1 MAKTL
6 VIVESPTKART
17 IEGFLESDVTVES
30 SMGHVRDLPRNSAEI
45 PEKLRSE
52 AWSKLGVDVEHDF
65 QPLYIVPKEKRD
77 QIRKLKKAMEGIDEL
92 FLATDEDREGESIA
106 WHLTEVLGPKVP
118 VRRMVFHEITP
129 RAIQEAF
136 ANPRQI
142 DQRLVEAQETRR
154 VLDRLVGYEVSPVL
168 WRMIQPRLSAGRVQS
183 VAVRLVVQREWE
195 RIRFRSAGYWDV
207 AGTFVADSDRTL
219 PFPGTLVEIDGRR
232 LATGRDFDASGEPGA
247 DVLVLDEARANHLAA
262 ACSEAEISVRSVE
275 RKPYRRSPYSPF
287 RTSTLQQEAGRK
299 LGFSASRTMSAA
311 QRLYERGYITYM
323 RTDST
328 ALSAS
333 AVAAARSEIE
343 RRFGPR
349 YLPSKPRSYQGK
361 VRNAQEAHEA
371 IRPAGERFRH
381 PDEVAGSV
389 GNDDVNLYRLI
400 WTRTIA
406 SQMTDAT
413 GESVSVRLGG
423 VADSQSVVFAATG
436 RVLDH
441 AGFLA
446 TYVEGSDDP
455 EADLDD
461 QERRLPPLDGGDPV
475 EVVDLGAKGHETK
488 PPARFTEASLVR
500 RLEELGVG
508 RPSTYASILST
519 IQDRGYVWKKGSA
532 LVPTWTAFA
541 TASLLEAH
549 FPTLVDYEF
558 TARMEDELDRI
569 AAGDEES
576 VPWLSRF
583 YFGEEGLRQTVESS
597 YDSIDA
603 RQVNS
608 IEVGV
613 SEEGT
618 PVSVRVGRY
627 GPFLE
632 RGEDRASLPEDL
644 APDEL
649 TLKKAVELLDAPSG
663 DKILGTDPDSGLTV
677 LARAGR
683 YGPYVQLGAAEE
695 VEGKPKTVSLF
706 KGMELDEIGL
716 DTALRLLSLP
726 RVVGTDPEGREILAL
741 NGRYGPFLKRDEETR
756 NLDDEAQI
764 FEVSLD
770 EALARFAEPPRRRGQ
785 RRAATAL
792 RTLGESAETGKQVE
806 VRDGRFGPYVTDG
819 EVNASLRKGDEVGGI
834 TLERAQEL
842 LAERRAKL
850 ADDPPKKRRA
860 KKS

>member
-17 IEGFLESDVTVES
+17 IEGFLERGVAVES

-52 AWSKLGVDVEHDF
+52 PWSKLGVDVDHGF

-77 QIRKLKKAMEGIDEL
+77 QIRRLKKAMEGIEEL
-92 FLATDEDREGESIA
+92 YLATDEDREGESIA
-106 WHLTEVLGPKVP
+106 WHLAEVLGPKVP

-136 ANPRQI
+136 ANPREI
-142 DQRLVEAQETRR
+142 DQRLVDAQETRR

-207 AGTFVADSDRTL
+207 LGTFLHDQSVA
-219 PFPGTLVEIDGRR
+219 FPATLVEVEGRR
-232 LATGRDFDASGEPGA
+232 LATGRDFDSFGELSSA
-247 DVLVLDEARANHLAA
+247 DVLVLDEATARSIAA
-262 ACSEAEISVRSVE
+262 ASADADISVRSVE
-275 RKPYRRSPYSPF
+275 RKPYRRSPYPPF

-299 LGFSASRTMSAA
+299 LGFSAARTMSAA

-328 ALSAS
+328 ALSES
-333 AVAAARSEIE
+333 AVAAARSEIAQ
-343 RRFGPR
+343 RFGTDFV
-349 YLPSKPRSYQGK
+349 PSKPRSYQGK

-389 GNDDVNLYRLI
+389 GSDDASLYQLI
-400 WTRTIA
+400 WRRTIA

-413 GESVSVRLGG
+413 GVSVAVRLGG
-423 VADSQSVVFAATG
+423 IADRQDVVFATSG

-441 AGFLA
+441 QGFLRV
-446 TYVEGSDDP
+446 YVEGSDDP

-461 QERRLPPLDGGDPV
+461 QERRLPPLREGDRVEPV
-475 EVVDLGAKGHETK
+475 DIEAKGHETK

-508 RPSTYASILST
+508 RPSTYASILTT
-519 IQDRGYVWKKGSA
+519 IQDRGYAWKKGSA
-532 LVPTWTAFA
+532 LVPTWIAFA
-541 TASLLEAH
+541 AVSLLEAH

-576 VPWLSRF
+576 LPWLSHF
-583 YFGEEGLRQTVESS
+583 YFGEQGLRETVEAS
-597 YDSIDA
+597 YDAIDA
-603 RQVNS
+603 RKVNS

-613 SEEGT
+613 TDDGVT
-618 PVSVRVGRY
+618 VSVRVGRY

-649 TLKKAVELLDAPSG
+649 TMAKAIELLDAPSG

-677 LARAGR
+677 LGRAGR
-683 YGPYVQLGAAEE
+683 YGPYVQLGSAEE

-706 KGMELDEIGL
+706 SGMELDEIGL

-726 RVVGTDPEGREILAL
+726 RLVGIDPDGREILAL
-741 NGRYGPFLKRDEETR
+741 SGRYGPFLKRDDETR
-756 NLDDEAQI
+756 NLDEEGQI

-785 RRAATAL
+785 RRTATAL
-792 RTLGESAETGKQVE
+792 RTLGESPETGKQVE

-819 EVNASLRKGDEVGGI
+819 EVNASLRKGDQVESI
-834 TLERAQEL
+834 SFDRANEL

-850 ADDPPKKRRA
+850 ADAPPKKRRA
-860 KKS
+860 KKP

>member
-1 MAKTL
+1 M
-6 VIVESPTKART
+6 
-17 IEGFLESDVTVES
+17 
-30 SMGHVRDLPRNSAEI
+30 
-45 PEKLRSE
+45 
-52 AWSKLGVDVEHDF
+52 
-65 QPLYIVPKEKRD
+65 
-77 QIRKLKKAMEGIDEL
+77 
-92 FLATDEDREGESIA
+92 
-106 WHLTEVLGPKVP
+106 
-118 VRRMVFHEITP
+118 
-129 RAIQEAF
+129 
-136 ANPRQI
+136 
-142 DQRLVEAQETRR
+142 
-154 VLDRLVGYEVSPVL
+154 
-168 WRMIQPRLSAGRVQS
+168 
-183 VAVRLVVQREWE
+183 
-195 RIRFRSAGYWDV
+195 
-207 AGTFVADSDRTL
+207 
-219 PFPGTLVEIDGRR
+219 DGRR
-232 LATGRDFDASGEPGA
+232 LATGRDFDAAGTPGA
-247 DVLVLDEARANHLAA
+247 DVLVLDEATARQLATSCSA
-262 ACSEAEISVRSVE
+262 ADISVRSVE
-275 RKPYRRSPYSPF
+275 RKPYRRSPYPPF

-323 RTDST
+323 RTDSI
-328 ALSAS
+328 ALSES

-343 RRFGPR
+343 RRFGSR
-349 YLPSKPRSYQGK
+349 FLPSKPRSYQGK

-381 PDEVAGSV
+381 PDEVAGGV
-389 GNDDVNLYRLI
+389 GNDDSRLYQLI

-423 VADSQSVVFAATG
+423 DAGGRDVVFAATG

-441 AGFLA
+441 PGFLRI
-446 TYVEGSDDP
+446 YVEGSDDP
-455 EADLDD
+455 NADLDD
-461 QERRLPPLDGGDPV
+461 QERRLPPLEEGDLV
-475 EVVDLGAKGHETK
+475 EVLDLEAKGHETK

-508 RPSTYASILST
+508 RPSTFASILTT

-541 TASLLEAH
+541 TVSLLESH

-583 YFGEEGLRQTVESS
+583 YFGDEGLRQTVESS
-597 YDSIDA
+597 YDAIDA

-613 SEEGT
+613 TTEGT
-618 PVSVRVGRY
+618 PVTVRVGRY

-632 RGEDRASLPEDL
+632 RGDDRASLPEGL

-649 TLKKAVELLDAPSG
+649 TLERAVELLDAPSG

-683 YGPYVQLGAAEE
+683 YGPYVQLGDAEE

-716 DTALRLLSLP
+716 DSALRLLSLP

-756 NLDDEAQI
+756 NLDDEGQI

-770 EALARFAEPPRRRGQ
+770 EALAKFAEPPRRTRAAAHGERIAHAWREPRNGQAGRGAGRPIRPVCHRWRGQ
-785 RRAATAL
+785 RL
-792 RTLGESAETGKQVE
+792 
-806 VRDGRFGPYVTDG
+806 
-819 EVNASLRKGDEVGGI
+819 
-834 TLERAQEL
+834 
-842 LAERRAKL
+842 
-850 ADDPPKKRRA
+850 PPQG
-860 KKS
+860 